1 MHERNLA
8 KLGLTRN
15 FKRAARKRKHRC
27 ANVSAVEIA
36 TIGIVGAAILGRLLL
51 GRIVSR
57 MLREVAGD
65 LLKR

>member
-8 KLGLTRN
+8 NRKLERN
-15 FKRAARKRKHRC
+15 FKRAARIENID
-27 ANVSAVEIA
+27 ALDEYPVEIA
-36 TIGIVGAAILGRLLL
+36 TIVIVGAAVLGRLLL
-51 GRIVSR
+51 GRIVGR